1 MKCCQRFRIFACFH
15 EKTIK
20 ETAAIGSESH
30 ISYPMVKMM
39 DNKIDRLDDHFASL
53 VERSMEYG
61 LDCNEALILNLS
73 SHGSQRIVYWSVPHC
88 IDKYFFHIMK
98 ISSFISLNF
107 NQNDICLD
115 ILVL

>member
-1 MKCCQRFRIFACFH
+1 
-15 EKTIK
+15 
-20 ETAAIGSESH
+20 
-30 ISYPMVKMM
+30 MVKMM

-73 SHGSQRIVYWSVPHC
+73 SNGSQRIVYWSVPHC
-88 IDKYFFHIMK
+88 IDKYFFHIMT

-115 ILVL
+115 ILVLVSEEFTWDEVYTESTRLESRHRLNKIIFPD

>member
-1 MKCCQRFRIFACFH
+1 
-15 EKTIK
+15 
-20 ETAAIGSESH
+20 
-30 ISYPMVKMM
+30 MVKMM

-61 LDCNEALILNLS
+61 YTRLQRSSNLELTS
-73 SHGSQRIVYWSVPHC
+73 NGSQRIVYWSVPHC
-88 IDKYFFHIMK
+88 IDKYFFHIMT

-115 ILVL
+115 ILVLVSEEFTWDEVYTESTRLESRYRLNKIIFPD

>member
-1 MKCCQRFRIFACFH
+1 
-15 EKTIK
+15 
-20 ETAAIGSESH
+20 
-30 ISYPMVKMM
+30 MVKTM

-73 SHGSQRIVYWSVPHC
+73 SNGSQRIVYWSVPHC
-88 IDKYFFHIMK
+88 IDKYFFHIMT

-115 ILVL
+115 ILVLVSEEFTWDEVYTESTRLESRYRLNKIIFPD

>member
-1 MKCCQRFRIFACFH
+1 
-15 EKTIK
+15 
-20 ETAAIGSESH
+20 
-30 ISYPMVKMM
+30 MVKMM

-73 SHGSQRIVYWSVPHC
+73 SNGSQRIVYWSVPHC
-88 IDKYFFHIMK
+88 IDKYFFHIMT

-115 ILVL
+115 ILVLVSEEFTWDEVYTESTRLESRYRLNKIIFPD

>member
-1 MKCCQRFRIFACFH
+1 
-15 EKTIK
+15 
-20 ETAAIGSESH
+20 
-30 ISYPMVKMM
+30 MVKTM

-73 SHGSQRIVYWSVPHC
+73 SNGSQRIVYWSVPHC
-88 IDKYFFHIMK
+88 IDKYFFHIMT

-115 ILVL
+115 ILVLVTEEFTWDEVYTESTRLESRYRLNKIIFPD

>member
-1 MKCCQRFRIFACFH
+1 
-15 EKTIK
+15 
-20 ETAAIGSESH
+20 
-30 ISYPMVKMM
+30 MM

-73 SHGSQRIVYWSVPHC
+73 SNGSQRIVYWSVPHC
-88 IDKYFFHIMK
+88 IDKYFFHIMT

-115 ILVL
+115 ILVLVSEEFTWDEVYTESTRLESRYRLNKIIFPD

>member
-1 MKCCQRFRIFACFH
+1 
-15 EKTIK
+15 
-20 ETAAIGSESH
+20 
-30 ISYPMVKMM
+30 M

-73 SHGSQRIVYWSVPHC
+73 SNGSQRIVYWSVPHC
-88 IDKYFFHIMK
+88 IDKYFFHIMT

-115 ILVL
+115 ILVLVSEEFTWDEVYTESTRLESRYRLNKIIFPD